1 MMRTLKDKYCTFNV
15 LLNVCWWIFS
25 LIRPLKNNIVHKLFA
40 ELHERYQKAKPF
52 IIIAWEHLQLKL
64 LLLTVIIIPEIYPT
78 LKTVY

>member
-25 LIRPLKNNIVHKLFA
+25 LIRPLKNSIVHKLFA

-52 IIIAWEHLQLKL
+52 IIIAFSTFSENFRESNQSGIQSLLKL
-64 LLLTVIIIPEIYPT
+64 LM
-78 LKTVY
+78 